1 MINWT
6 NITYTYIVNFNS
18 YFYLKLKDIYKI
30 TNLTAYNL
38 LKLGVEYQ
46 LQSHIRTC
54 IHGQHGRQIAEGG
67 LD

>member
-38 LKLGVEYQ
+38 LKLGVE
-46 LQSHIRTC
+46 
-54 IHGQHGRQIAEGG
+54 
-67 LD
+67 